1 MEDISMINQFVINKK
16 EIRKIE
22 RYKDEERQ
30 KDIKMNLERYQN
42 DKVMIILQDV
52 YQIIHISKIIIN

>member
-22 RYKDEERQ
+22 RQ
-30 KDIKMNLERYQN
+30 KDIKMKKDR
-42 DKVMIILQDV
+42 
-52 YQIIHISKIIIN
+52 KI

>member
-1 MEDISMINQFVINKK
+1 MEAISMINQFVINKK